1 MSLRNWKTNNHT
13 DQSDAS
19 YTEMSLRLVKLIGQL
34 GFLFIHSWEKQP
46 VNRLLGRMVHGVR
59 CYYANK
65 TDVTVAAEGG
75 LEAVAQVQANDLLT
89 QCRYTVATETRK

>member
-1 MSLRNWKTNNHT
+1 MI
-13 DQSDAS
+13 
-19 YTEMSLRLVKLIGQL
+19 Y
-34 GFLFIHSWEKQP
+34 
-46 VNRLLGRMVHGVR
+46 GVR

-89 QCRYTVATETRK
+89 QCRYTIATETRK